1 MILNYFYSLR
11 VLFQRLLLVLALLLL
26 LKVCFYLYNSSH
38 FTEISFRDLLLHLFW
53 GLRFDLSIIFLLNS
67 LFILLSILPF
77 PFVFNKVYQ
86 KLLFG
91 LFIFCNG
98 LLYLIE
104 CSDIIYFQFS
114 QKRVTAD
121 VLTLIGNQHD
131 FVNLLPVFLLDYWYF
146 IILWVACI
154 YVTVVFYKPLVLEY
168 HHEKNK
174 WTSYLKKSVVFIFLL
189 GLCILIV
196 RGGTQLKPI
205 QNSFA
210 VDYTLP
216 EFTPLVLNS
225 TFSLSHSFNKGRLT
239 KFNFFSDS
247 SLLKVYNPI
256 KKPVNEIPFKN
267 KNVVIIV
274 LESFSAEYTS
284 LGGRIS
290 YSPFLDS
297 LMTHS
302 IVFKNA
308 YSNGKRSNEGIPAIV
323 SGMPTWMAD
332 PYLSSAYSTNRIN
345 SIASFLKVKGY
356 ETAFFHGADNGSMY
370 FDKFMKTAGFDAYY
384 GRDEFND
391 DSKYDQNWGIWDE
404 YFFKFY
410 TQKMKQMQEP
420 FCTVFFSLS
429 SHHPFNVPSEYKNK
443 FSKGSLPIHQVLGYT
458 DWALK
463 SFFQDAAKMPWYN
476 NTLFVIT
483 ADHTGPSN
491 DSFYLNPLGNYR
503 IPLLLFDPSENS
515 GKSIQ
520 TVTQQIDIMPTIL
533 EYLNYPEPYFAFGNN
548 ALDINKKSFA
558 LNYLNSTYQF
568 IADDYFIQFDG
579 AKTLGMYYLPTDSL
593 LKTNLLN
600 SQSPKKMEIENK
612 LKAVIQTYNDRLLS
626 NQTSIALHK

>member
-1 MILNYFYSLR
+1 MLNYFYSLR

-26 LKVCFYLYNSSH
+26 LKGCFYLYNSSH
-38 FTEISFRDLLLHLFW
+38 FTEIGFRDLLLHLFW
-53 GLRFDLSIIFLLNS
+53 GLRFDLSVIFLLNS
-67 LFILLSILPF
+67 LYILLSILPF
-77 PFVFNKVYQ
+77 SFVSNRGYQ

-91 LFIFCNG
+91 LFLVTNS
-98 LLYLIE
+98 LLYFIE

-131 FVNLLPVFLLDYWYF
+131 FAKLLPVFLVDYWYF
-146 IILWVACI
+146 IILWAACI
-154 YVTVVFYKPLVLEY
+154 YLTVILYKPLVIVY
-168 HHEKNK
+168 HPAKINL
-174 WTSYLKKSVVFIFLL
+174 SVYLKKSVVSLLLL
-189 GLCILIV
+189 GMCIFIV

-216 EFTPLVLNS
+216 EYTPLVLNS
-225 TFSLSHSFNKGRLT
+225 TFSLSHSFNKGRLKKLSFYT
-239 KFNFFSDS
+239 DS
-247 SLLKVYNPI
+247 ILLSIYNPI
-256 KKPVNEIPFKN
+256 KNLVHEAPFKK
-267 KNVVIIV
+267 KNVVIIT
-274 LESFSAEYTS
+274 LESFSAEYTG
-284 LGGRIS
+284 LGGRVS

-297 LMTHS
+297 LMSHS

-323 SGMPTWMAD
+323 SGMPSWMSN

-345 SIASFLKVKGY
+345 SIASLLKVEGY

-410 TQKMKQMQEP
+410 TQKMNQMQEP
-420 FCTVFFSLS
+420 FCTVLFSLS
-429 SHHPFNVPSEYKNK
+429 SHHPFNVPTEYAGR
-443 FSKGSLPIHQVLGYT
+443 FPKGSLPIHQVVGYT

-463 SFFQDAAKMPWYN
+463 NFFQDAAKMPWYN
-476 NTLFVIT
+476 NTIFVIT
-483 ADHTGPSN
+483 ADHTGPSI
-491 DSFYLNPLGNYR
+491 DSFYLNPVGNFR

-515 GKSIQ
+515 GKA
-520 TVTQQIDIMPTIL
+520 VPALTQQIDIMPTIL
-533 EYLNYPEPYFAFGNN
+533 EYLNYPEPYFALGNN
-548 ALDINKKSFA
+548 ALDISKKSFA
-558 LNYLNSTYQF
+558 LSYLNSTYQF
-568 IADDYFIQFDG
+568 VADNYFIQFDG

-593 LKTNLLN
+593 LKTNLVN
-600 SQSPKKMEIENK
+600 SSSAKKLEIENK
-612 LKAVIQTYNDRLLS
+612 LKAIIQTYNDRLLS
-626 NQTSIALHK
+626 NQSIVSSK